1 MDKKQ
6 GQDVNA
12 ACYVILVGDGSPETS
27 GVGTVSKG
35 IHLGQDLNLKDQEDE
50 YRITRELPSIN
61 YIASI

>member
-1 MDKKQ
+1 M
-6 GQDVNA
+6 NA

-50 YRITRELPSIN
+50 YRITRVLPFIN